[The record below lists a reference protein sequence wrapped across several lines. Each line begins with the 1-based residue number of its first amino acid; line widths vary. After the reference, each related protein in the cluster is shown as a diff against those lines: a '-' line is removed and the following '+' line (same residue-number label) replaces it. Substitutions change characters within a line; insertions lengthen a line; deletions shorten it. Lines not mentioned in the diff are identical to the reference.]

1 MIIELPARQRL
12 PRRRKP
18 PVAAPRPTALAE
30 VLGELLRRDL
40 RSPHAIAQATG
51 IDPSYISRLLRGQ
64 RPAPSREL
72 IQSIAQTLVAGQR
85 DTWRLLVA
93 AGYLPD
99 EWDDPVL
106 LDVADLLHHPAL
118 PGSAVDDFRRVVHM
132 LCESFVRLAEGPEHG
147 PAP

>member
-1 MIIELPARQRL
+1 MPARQRL

-40 RSPHAIAQATG
+40 RSARAIAQAAG
-51 IDPSYISRLLRGQ
+51 IDPSYISRLVRGQ
-64 RPAPSREL
+64 RPAPSREI
-72 IQSIAQTLVAGQR
+72 IQSIAQTLVLGQR

-99 EWDDPVL
+99 EWSDSL
-106 LDVADLLHHPAL
+106 LLEVADLLHHPAL
-118 PGSAVDDFRRVVHM
+118 PGSAVADFGRIVHM
-132 LCESFVRLAEGPEHG
+132 LCESFVRLAEGAEHG